1 MTNFEKIQKAAL
13 ARLETGEN
21 LEHIL
26 QDYADYEEELRPI
39 LEEAAGLS
47 LSSLMQRPKAPVVKQ
62 KAKNAQASNIF
73 LPVLIGVVVLL
84 AGGIFYL
91 LNMQPTVIAIPEPI
105 EVTPIIPT
113 EAPTIISQIVEVE
126 DSNCQSLGQL
136 NANARSNQEQQELI
150 YSATGSVTDPRAVDD
165 TSTSSGSGT
174 GSSSTGV
181 VAMATASPMGTA
193 MPPMEPIVD
202 ASSSGSTGAGG
213 GASSPD
219 IGGGD
224 GASAPMPMDS
234 TTTTTT
240 ELERSEPVEDI
251 AVVSG
256 GAPIV
261 ATSVMSYDESESD
274 ADFAVDGERAASMA
288 EESTAMDIS
297 VNNQAALQPL
307 NAGEIDDNADWD
319 TYQEYRRNF
328 LTQSFMTYA
337 VKDVDTTD
345 RQIISVVDSSGLP
358 VLGAC
363 VQIYYGESFI
373 TASSTYATGLTMFFP
388 NLSESTRYRENFRIV
403 VSKAGLSA
411 EASLDRSTIGGLTTV
426 TLPLNQA
433 QQNIQLDV
441 MFLLDAT
448 GSMSDEIQQLQSNIL
463 SISAQ
468 LDAMPNN
475 VDVRFGLVAYRDREE
490 EYVTRVYDFTDDV
503 ELFQAN
509 LMTVVADG
517 GGDYPES
524 LNEGFDD
531 ALNAVT
537 WRGEDTIKLVFLVA
551 DAPPHIDYV
560 NDSDYTLLMQDAL
573 ARGIKVHPIASS
585 GLQPEGEFI
594 LRQIGQFTMGRFLFL
609 TYDGGVAGTT
619 GEDRPDLDVGDARD
633 EQGIGDYSV
642 DQLDELVLRL
652 ITDEIAMLQGQ

>member
-26 QDYADYEEELRPI
+26 QDYADYEDELRPI

-73 LPVLIGVVVLL
+73 LPVLIGLVVLL

-105 EVTPIIPT
+105 DVTPIIPT

-136 NANARSNQEQQELI
+136 NANARLNQEQQELI

-174 GSSSTGV
+174 GSSTTEV
-181 VAMATASPMGTA
+181 LALATASPMGTA

-219 IGGGD
+219 TGGGD
-224 GASAPMPMDS
+224 GASASMPMDS
-234 TTTTTT
+234 TTITTT

-261 ATSVMSYDESESD
+261 ATSVISYDESEADVD
-274 ADFAVDGERAASMA
+274 AVAVDGERAAVA
-288 EESTAMDIS
+288 VEESGEVM
-297 VNNQAALQPL
+297 VNNQAAPQPL

-345 RQIISVVDSSGLP
+345 RQIISVVDSDGLP

-373 TASSTYATGLTMFFP
+373 TASRTYATGLTMFFP

-411 EASLDRSTIGGLTTV
+411 EASLDRSAIGGLTTV

-433 QQNIQLDV
+433 QQSVQLDL

-448 GSMSDEIQQLQSNIL
+448 GSMSDEIKQLQSNIL
-463 SISAQ
+463 SISVQ

-551 DAPPHIDYV
+551 DAPPHIDYA

-573 ARGIKVHPIASS
+573 ALGIKVHPIASS

-633 EQGIGDYSV
+633 DQGIGDYSV

-652 ITDEIAMLQGQ
+652 ITDEIDALQGE

>member
-47 LSSLMQRPKAPVVKQ
+47 LSSLMQRQKAPVVKQ

-73 LPVLIGVVVLL
+73 LPVLIGVVVLF
-84 AGGIFYL
+84 AGGIFYW
-91 LNMQPTVIAIPEPI
+91 LNATPTVIATPEPI
-105 EVTPIIPT
+105 EATPIIPT

-136 NANARSNQEQQELI
+136 NATARRNQEQQELS
-150 YSATGSVTDPRAVDD
+150 YSATGSVTDPRAVED
-165 TSTSSGSGT
+165 STSVISGSGT
-174 GSSSTGV
+174 GSSTGV
-181 VAMATASPMGTA
+181 VAMATASPMGTMAA
-193 MPPMEPIVD
+193 MPPMEGG
-202 ASSSGSTGAGG
+202 SSSGSTGTGG
-213 GASSPD
+213 GASMAD
-219 IGGGD
+219 MGGDD

-234 TTTTTT
+234 STTTS
-240 ELERSEPVEDI
+240 ELGRSEPVEDI

-261 ATSVMSYDESESD
+261 ATSVMSYDESEADVD
-274 ADFAVDGERAASMA
+274 AVAVDGERAAMA
-288 EESTAMDIS
+288 VEESGEIM
-297 VNNQAALQPL
+297 VNNQASLQPL

-328 LTQSFMTYA
+328 LLQSYMTYA

-373 TASSTYATGLTMFFP
+373 TASQTYATGLTMFFP

-411 EASLDRSTIGGLTTV
+411 EATLDRSAIGGLTTV

-433 QQNIQLDV
+433 QQSVQLDV

-448 GSMSDEIQQLQSNIL
+448 GSMSDEINQLQSNIL

-475 VDVRFGLVAYRDREE
+475 VDVRFGLVAYRDRDE

-531 ALNAVT
+531 ALNTVT

-551 DAPPHIDYV
+551 DAPPHIDYA

-619 GEDRPDLDVGDARD
+619 GEDRPDLEVGDARD

-642 DQLDELVLRL
+642 AQLDELVLRL
-652 ITDEIAMLQGQ
+652 ITDEIDALQGN